1 MTELSRKRLEIFE
14 TQLTTRISQLEG
26 VMYDTVIKETE
37 QLSRKLDEK
46 MIFCV
51 NLWRVIFSKIL
62 RTASFKMILFVSR
75 QDNHQMFQK
84 ILMVVSPPQCFE
96 CDTPSLKEN
105 TSANIS
111 QKENDFSIDLN
122 KKN

>member
-1 MTELSRKRLEIFE
+1 MESNIFK
-14 TQLTTRISQLEG
+14 
-26 VMYDTVIKETE
+26 D
-37 QLSRKLDEK
+37 
-46 MIFCV
+46 FA
-51 NLWRVIFSKIL
+51 N
-62 RTASFKMILFVSR
+62 SFFQNDIVRESSR
-75 QDNHQMFQK
+75 QPPDVQK